1 MSTQQK
7 IKLGGVAILL
17 LCLLPL
23 PYGVYM
29 IARVAIMILGG
40 YLALDYLS
48 HKNKTLAITF
58 AAVAL
63 IFQPFLR
70 IPLGRELWMIVDVAV
85 ALLLIVLVAK
95 KR

>member
-29 IARVAIMILGG
+29 IARVAIMILGV

-58 AAVAL
+58 AVVAL

>member
-1 MSTQQK
+1 M
-7 IKLGGVAILL
+7 LL

-23 PYGVYM
+23 PYGLYM

-40 YLALDYLS
+40 YLALDYFS
-48 HKNKTLAITF
+48 HNKRALAITF

-85 ALLLIVLVAK
+85 AILLIVLVAK